1 MTQKTRSQRHE
12 KQSTPL
18 RPLHVAIP
26 LAGAAMIV
34 APTLINVSQQVNAD
48 EVGYSQAQQLINQI
62 GPSASQIA
70 DQYDLYASVMIA
82 QALLESGNGSSTLS
96 SAPYYNL
103 FGVKEYH
110 GGPSVWLSTQEYL
123 NGQWVTMSEPFRQYN
138 SYYESLVDHANVL
151 ISQGA
156 MSGQPRYAGA
166 FKSNAPSYY
175 EATAALTGR
184 YATDP
189 TYGQKLNWLI
199 QNYQLTQFDTGST
212 YIASTYIASTP
223 TTQTETNQAET
234 TQTTNSASLGTYTV
248 VEGDSL
254 WSIAQKYNVSLDDLI
269 AKNNISGNLIVVGQ
283 QLTL

>member
-1 MTQKTRSQRHE
+1 MTQKTRSQRHQ
-12 KQSTPL
+12 KQATPR
-18 RPLHVAIP
+18 RPLTMALP
-26 LAGAAMIV
+26 LAGAAMMV
-34 APTLINVSQQVNAD
+34 TPMVVDVSQQVSAD

-82 QALLESGNGSSTLS
+82 QALLESGNGGSTLS

-151 ISQGA
+151 VSQGA
-156 MSGQPRYAGA
+156 MTGQPRYAGS
-166 FKSNAPSYY
+166 FKRNAPSYY

-199 QNYQLTQFDTGST
+199 QNYQLTQYDTGSS
-212 YIASTYIASTP
+212 YVEATP
-223 TTQTETNQAET
+223 VVEETATQSAQAAV
-234 TQTTNSASLGTYTV
+234 QTTSGTTYTV

-254 WSIAQKYNVSLDDLI
+254 WSISQKYNVSLDDLI

>member
-1 MTQKTRSQRHE
+1 MTQKTRSQRHQ
-12 KQSTPL
+12 KQATPR
-18 RPLHVAIP
+18 RPLTMALP
-26 LAGAAMIV
+26 LAGAAMMV
-34 APTLINVSQQVNAD
+34 TPMVVDVSQQVSAD

-82 QALLESGNGSSTLS
+82 QALLESGNGGSTLS

-151 ISQGA
+151 VSQGA
-156 MSGQPRYAGA
+156 MTGQPRYAGS
-166 FKSNAPSYY
+166 FKRNAPSYY

-199 QNYQLTQFDTGST
+199 QNYQLTQYDTGSS
-212 YIASTYIASTP
+212 YV
-223 TTQTETNQAET
+223 ET
-234 TQTTNSASLGTYTV
+234 TPVVEETATQSAQTAVQTTSGTTYTV

>member
-1 MTQKTRSQRHE
+1 MTQKTRSQRHQ
-12 KQSTPL
+12 KQATPR
-18 RPLHVAIP
+18 RPLTMALP
-26 LAGAAMIV
+26 LAGAAMMV
-34 APTLINVSQQVNAD
+34 TPMAVDVSQQVSAD

-82 QALLESGNGSSTLS
+82 QALLESGNGGSTLS

-151 ISQGA
+151 VSQGA
-156 MSGQPRYAGA
+156 MTGQPRYAGS
-166 FKSNAPSYY
+166 FKRNAPSYY

-199 QNYQLTQFDTGST
+199 QNYQLTQYDTGSS
-212 YIASTYIASTP
+212 YV
-223 TTQTETNQAET
+223 ET
-234 TQTTNSASLGTYTV
+234 TPVVEETATQSAQTAVQTTSGTTYTV

-254 WSIAQKYNVSLDDLI
+254 WSIAQKYNVSLDELI

>member
-1 MTQKTRSQRHE
+1 MTQKTRSQRHQ
-12 KQSTPL
+12 KQATPR
-18 RPLHVAIP
+18 RPLTMALP
-26 LAGAAMIV
+26 LAGAAMMV
-34 APTLINVSQQVNAD
+34 TPMVVDVSQQVSAD

-82 QALLESGNGSSTLS
+82 QALLESGNGGSTLS

-151 ISQGA
+151 VSQGA
-156 MSGQPRYAGA
+156 MTGQPRYAGS
-166 FKSNAPSYY
+166 FKRNAPSYY

-199 QNYQLTQFDTGST
+199 QNYQLTQYDTGSS
-212 YIASTYIASTP
+212 YVEATP
-223 TTQTETNQAET
+223 VVEETATQSAQAAV
-234 TQTTNSASLGTYTV
+234 QTTSGTTYTV

>member
-1 MTQKTRSQRHE
+1 MTQKTRSQRHQ
-12 KQSTPL
+12 KQATPR
-18 RPLHVAIP
+18 RPLTMALP
-26 LAGAAMIV
+26 LAGAAMMV
-34 APTLINVSQQVNAD
+34 TPMVVDVSQQVSAD

-82 QALLESGNGSSTLS
+82 QALLESGNGGSTLS

-151 ISQGA
+151 VSQGA
-156 MSGQPRYAGA
+156 MTGQPRYAGS
-166 FKSNAPSYY
+166 FKRNAPSYY

-199 QNYQLTQFDTGST
+199 QNYQLTQYDTGSS
-212 YIASTYIASTP
+212 YV
-223 TTQTETNQAET
+223 ET
-234 TQTTNSASLGTYTV
+234 TPVVEETATKSAQTAVQTTSGTTYTV

>member
-1 MTQKTRSQRHE
+1 MTQKTRSQRHQ
-12 KQSTPL
+12 KQATPR
-18 RPLHVAIP
+18 RPLTMALP
-26 LAGAAMIV
+26 LAGAAMMV
-34 APTLINVSQQVNAD
+34 TPMVVDVSQQVSAD

-82 QALLESGNGSSTLS
+82 QALLESGNGGSTLS

-151 ISQGA
+151 VSQGA
-156 MSGQPRYAGA
+156 MTGQPRYAGS
-166 FKSNAPSYY
+166 FKRNAPSYY

-199 QNYQLTQFDTGST
+199 QNYQLTQYDTGSS
-212 YIASTYIASTP
+212 YVEATP
-223 TTQTETNQAET
+223 VVEETATQSAQAAV
-234 TQTTNSASLGTYTV
+234 QTTSGTTYTV

-269 AKNNISGNLIVVGQ
+269 AKNNISVNLIVVGQ